1 MPHLKVELF
10 GNDRA
15 ALGAVAVGNKGREIG
30 LARRVRAFAAKA
42 LFAIVIA
49 AEIKPAMH
57 TLPGSGRGGRAG
69 RDRGGNCLGDSIG

>member
-1 MPHLKVELF
+1 MLHLQVELF

-15 ALGAVAVGNKGREIG
+15 ALGAVPMGNKGREIG

-42 LFAIVIA
+42 FFAIVIA

-57 TLPGSGRGGRAG
+57 TLPGGGGRRGVGLGHGG
-69 RDRGGNCLGDSIG
+69 RHLGNGIG